1 MPVPKTVETSPRKL
15 LRDIVFEQLLTAI
28 EDGTLEPGERLNDE
42 ELEKWL
48 GVSRTPI
55 REAISKLADIGL
67 VETAP
72 QRYTRVAK
80 PTAEQYAEALRLL
93 NGFHELSARWSIPQF
108 TDEDVAAFRELGDA
122 VLADIEARD
131 KHVLRSSS
139 AFADFMVERSGNS
152 LLQQVAR
159 QMNTRVTYTS
169 LPTIDFFQ
177 WDIFAAYVTGLVA
190 AAEARSA
197 EDAERVMRK
206 QAAATDAFLEQV
218 IAASGGLPAAS

>member
-159 QMNTRVTYTS
+159 QMNTRRDLH
-169 LPTIDFFQ
+169 LPPDDRLLPVGHLRRLRHRAGRGRRGTQ
-177 WDIFAAYVTGLVA
+177 RRGRR
-190 AAEARSA
+190 ARHA
-197 EDAERVMRK
+197 
-206 QAAATDAFLEQV
+206 QAGEATDAFLEQV
-218 IAASGGLPAAS
+218 VAAGGGLPAAS

>member
-1 MPVPKTVETSPRKL
+1 MPVPKTGETSPRKL
-15 LRDIVFEQLLTAI
+15 LRDVVFEQLLTAI
-28 EDGTLEPGERLNDE
+28 QDGTLEPGERLNDE

-80 PTAEQYAEALRLL
+80 PTPEQYAEALRLL
-93 NGFHELSARWSIPQF
+93 NGFHELSARWSIPHF
-108 TDEDVAAFRELGDA
+108 TDEDVATFRKLGDA

-131 KHVLRSSS
+131 KAFLLS
-139 AFADFMVERSGNS
+139 AAAFVDYLVERSGNS
-152 LLQQVAR
+152 LLQQMAR
-159 QMNTRVTYTS
+159 QMNTRVAYTS
-169 LPTIDFFQ
+169 MTPLEFVR
-177 WDIFAAYVTGLVA
+177 WDIFAEYVHGLVA
-190 AAEARSA
+190 AAEKRSA

-206 QAAATDAFLEQV
+206 QALAVDAVLEQT
-218 IAASGGLPAAS
+218 IATGRPVPAA